1 MLPRSFGSI
10 TVRSAHLGDLPVIR
24 RLMAPLV
31 AQRELLARTEGEM
44 WDLLPQSF
52 LAEVDGL
59 AVGFAALET
68 YSQKLSE
75 IQCLSFEESAL
86 GPEIIATLLHVCL
99 GQAREHR
106 ILEVMAVVP
115 TRLESTLA
123 ACGFHVIL
131 PGQKK
136 ALFIRTGRSSS
147 GRNRITPQLPRPA
160 SGCPNV
166 AVRPA
171 GIDDATSVARFLAPF
186 VARGELLPRTEEELL
201 TLLRHGFV
209 AEAKGHI
216 VGFTA
221 LEIYSEKLAE
231 VQCVSVEEVYRGQGI
246 GRRLV
251 TLCVDRARQLH
262 IAETMAISA
271 REEVLRRCGFDDSL
285 PGAKIALFVRNRLV
299 SNKEAEVPG
308 TGGGMA

>member
-1 MLPRSFGSI
+1 MLPCSFGSI
-10 TVRSAHLGDLPVIR
+10 TVRSAHLGDLPVIG
-24 RLMAPLV
+24 RLMAPFV

-52 LAEVDGL
+52 LAEGEGR
-59 AVGFAALET
+59 AVGFAAFEV

-75 IQCLSFEESAL
+75 IQCLSYEESAL
-86 GPEIIATLLHVCL
+86 APEIIAAVLRVCL

-115 TRLESTLA
+115 PRLESTLT

-136 ALFIRTGRSSS
+136 AMFVRTGRGST
-147 GRNRITPQLPRPA
+147 GRNESTSQAPRPA
-160 SGCPNV
+160 SGCPDV
-166 AVRPA
+166 AIRPA
-171 GIDDATSVARFLAPF
+171 CVGDATSVARFLAPF
-186 VARGELLPRTEEELL
+186 VARGELLSRSEEELV

-209 AEAKGHI
+209 AEAQGRI

-231 VQCVSVEEVYRGQGI
+231 VQCVSVEEAYRGQGI

-251 TLCVDRARQLH
+251 MLCVDRARQLH
-262 IAETMAISA
+262 IAETMAITA
-271 REEVLRRCGFDDSL
+271 REEVLRHCGFDDSL
-285 PGAKIALFVRNRLV
+285 PSAKIALFVRNRFV
-299 SNKEAEVPG
+299 
-308 TGGGMA
+308 